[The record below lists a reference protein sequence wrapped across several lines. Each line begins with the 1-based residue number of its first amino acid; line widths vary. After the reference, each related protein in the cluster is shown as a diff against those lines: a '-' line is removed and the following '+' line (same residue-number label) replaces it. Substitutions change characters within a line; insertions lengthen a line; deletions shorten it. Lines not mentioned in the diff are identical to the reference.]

1 MQNKA
6 KVVAV
11 SIEAIMRVDS
21 TEAIVATWAMIDI
34 PKIAIK
40 KLRFRSEIPFR
51 YLRFGVKWRI
61 DI

>member
-1 MQNKA
+1 MQNNA
-6 KVVAV
+6 KDVVLI
-11 SIEAIMRVDS
+11 IEAVMRVDP
-21 TEAIVATWAMIDI
+21 TKAIVAIWAMIEI